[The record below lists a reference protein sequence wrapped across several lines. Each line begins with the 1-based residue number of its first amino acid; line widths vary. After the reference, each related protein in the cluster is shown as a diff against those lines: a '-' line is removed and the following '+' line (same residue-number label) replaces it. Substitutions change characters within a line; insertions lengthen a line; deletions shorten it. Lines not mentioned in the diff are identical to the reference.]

1 MKLFTTVDR
10 TSLAKAKCL
19 AESNDFAIYD
29 LGSDTY
35 ALVQRHHGVEWQ
47 GVTFSGDGLFRV
59 AELLNAATRTLY
71 RNVASQLSPKRRD
84 VKIAHELREKGL
96 K

>member
-10 TSLAKAKCL
+10 PSLEKSPCL

-35 ALVQRHHGVEWQ
+35 ALVQRHQGVEWQ
-47 GVTFSGDGLFRV
+47 GVTLSGDALFRV
-59 AELLNAATRTLY
+59 SELISAATRRLY
-71 RNVASQLSPKRRD
+71 KDVASQLSPKHRG
-84 VKIAHELREKGL
+84 VKEKSA
-96 K
+96 